1 MRAGQIIGFV
11 LWQGSSQ
18 TVQLHTWGFFALFLF
33 SPNPSSP
40 EALGSTPILSWV
52 QHQHWHKH
60 SQQQLL
66 SHRMHILCVT
76 ARQPC
81 PQSLGAGKP
90 FRGLKRVLV
99 PLWFSLGTWLPKPSG
114 LHCVKREDFGV
125 TGKMSL
131 ATVWNGTS
139 LTENCVSSAPGQQQT
154 WLPEPHGKHMQLN

>member
-18 TVQLHTWGFFALFLF
+18 AVQLHTWGFFAFFLF

-40 EALGSTPILSWV
+40 EALGSAPILSWV
-52 QHQHWHKH
+52 QQQHWHKH

-81 PQSLGAGKP
+81 LQSLGAGEP

-99 PLWFSLGTWLPKPSG
+99 PLWFSLGAWLPKPTG
-114 LHCVKREDFGV
+114 PHCVKREDFGV
-125 TGKMSL
+125 TGKVSL
-131 ATVWNGTS
+131 AAVWNGTS

-154 WLPEPHGKHMQLN
+154 WLP

>member
-1 MRAGQIIGFV
+1 MRTGQIIGFM

-18 TVQLHTWGFFALFLF
+18 AVQLHTWGFFALFPS

-40 EALGSTPILSWV
+40 EALGNTPILRWV
-52 QHQHWHKH
+52 QHQPWHSH

-81 PQSLGAGKP
+81 LQSLGAEKP

-99 PLWFSLGTWLPKPSG
+99 PLRFTLGALLPKPTG
-114 LHCVKREDFGV
+114 LHCVKREDFGGDWKDV
-125 TGKMSL
+125 TSYSL
-131 ATVWNGTS
+131 KWRS

-154 WLPEPHGKHMQLN
+154 WLP